1 MIHILQ
7 LENKD
12 KTVDNSFEKKYFLLL
27 YDFYI
32 ESRLN
37 NF

>member
-1 MIHILQ
+1 MLHILQ

-12 KTVDNSFEKKYFLLL
+12 KTVDNSFEKKYLVLL

-32 ESRLN
+32 ESRLI